1 MELSPDSL
9 QLLRVTTFDEIRSII
24 CQKHSKQRLVS
35 TRKKKKKKRKSVIG
49 GLARK
54 NKERIKRL
62 SEYI

>member
-35 TRKKKKKKRKSVIG
+35 TKKKKKKRKSVIG